1 MSEKLTE
8 KEIVFLKEFIK
19 GLGLAGEELKK
30 DKDKIKIV
38 NLNTIIK
45 KITKESE

>member
-30 DKDKIKIV
+30 DKKKIKTFDI
-38 NLNTIIK
+38 NTIIK